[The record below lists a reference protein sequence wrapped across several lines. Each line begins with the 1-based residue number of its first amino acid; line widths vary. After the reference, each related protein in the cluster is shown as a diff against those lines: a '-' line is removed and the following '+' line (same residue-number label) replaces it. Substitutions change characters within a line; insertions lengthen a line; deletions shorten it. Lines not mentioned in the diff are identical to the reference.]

1 MHLPIK
7 EKIRE
12 LEKQTRLLTENIVD
26 VIFVLDPK
34 TLMYEYLTESVER
47 ISGYRA
53 EDLINTRFVDRL
65 EPESAR
71 RANDILQAELAN
83 FHEGTHLA
91 RSLELEIKHRNGGT
105 YWVEMKAKLL
115 KEPDDIMKIVGIAR
129 DITERKQAEQQLAS
143 QNTELEKALAE
154 KERLLKEI
162 KILQK
167 LLPLCSGCR
176 RIRDKE
182 GKWWPLDIYVS
193 NHTDSSFTHTICPDC
208 KDVFYPESKGI

>member
-1 MHLPIK
+1 MHRPIK

-34 TLMYEYLTESVER
+34 TMKYEYVTESVQR
-47 ISGYRA
+47 ISGYA
-53 EDLINTRFVDRL
+53 VEELINTRIVDRL
-65 EPESAR
+65 EPESAK
-71 RANDILQAELAN
+71 RALDALQVELASFN
-83 FHEGTHLA
+83 EGTHLA
-91 RSLELEIKHRNGGT
+91 KSLELEIKHRDGGT
-105 YWVEMKAKLL
+105 CWIEMKAKLL
-115 KEPDDIMKIVGIAR
+115 KEPDNIVKIVGIAK
-129 DITERKQAEQQLAS
+129 DITERKKAELQLAS
-143 QNTELEKALAE
+143 QNTQLEKVLAE

-167 LLPLCSGCR
+167 LLPVCSGCH

-193 NHTDSSFTHTICPDC
+193 NHTDSKFTHTICPDC
-208 KDVFYPESKGI
+208 KDIFYPETKEA